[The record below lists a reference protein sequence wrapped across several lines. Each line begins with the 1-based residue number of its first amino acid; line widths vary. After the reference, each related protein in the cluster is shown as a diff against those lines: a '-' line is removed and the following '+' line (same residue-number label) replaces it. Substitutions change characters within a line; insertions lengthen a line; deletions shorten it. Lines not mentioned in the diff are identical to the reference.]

1 LTSAS
6 LIRNSGDENN
16 IVENLRVSAHYSAIA
31 CSFKVLL
38 KSHHLYHFQIEVLL
52 PSSTERINGTLE
64 HYDLHYNVA
73 LVSVKNHYDLR
84 PANTLPSRPKWCS
97 DVAAVGRCFESS
109 ALMAMSGK
117 LISSRSALDCL
128 YLVHSSCK
136 ITKVIICFC
145 IAYFFMVKDVL
156 PYLPLEILQFLICH
170 QVYLRFL
177 SCHYCVQ
184 NLLTVLFGI

>member
-145 IAYFFMVKDVL
+145 IAYFFMVSK
-156 PYLPLEILQFLICH
+156 
-170 QVYLRFL
+170 
-177 SCHYCVQ
+177 
-184 NLLTVLFGI
+184 